1 MLLKAPIK
9 ITQEKIALLI
19 SYIYSLRFIKFFVAK
34 VALRFFFC
42 INLVAEVAL
51 RFNAKKLLIAD
62 VALRF
67 NAKKQLIAKVALRF
81 SQFKN

>member
-19 SYIYSLRFIKFFVAK
+19 HLLVALLNFIKFFIAK

-42 INLVAEVAL
+42 INLIAEVAL
-51 RFNAKKLLIAD
+51 RFNAKKLLISE

-67 NAKKQLIAKVALRF
+67 NVKK
-81 SQFKN
+81 

>member
-1 MLLKAPIK
+1 MLLKAPVK

-19 SYIYSLRFIKFFVAK
+19 HLLVALYFIKFFIAK

-42 INLVAEVAL
+42 INLIAEVAL
-51 RFNAKKLLIAD
+51 RFNAKKLLIAE

-67 NAKKQLIAKVALRF
+67 NAKK
-81 SQFKN
+81 